1 MQSSHQAE
9 LEFLKIP
16 LVAAAE
22 FRETPLQA
30 GGLAELEFLKICF
43 KQAILRNSTV
53 FKGGA
58 SGAEF
63 RETPAWPVSR
73 PRRSFSKLRP
83 PPAPQRG
90 IWRNSCVASFQA
102 AEEFLEIAAP
112 TPARS
117 FQVRLIACP

>member
-53 FKGGA
+53 FKGG
-58 SGAEF
+58 GE
-63 RETPAWPVSR
+63 WG
-73 PRRSFSKLRP
+73 
-83 PPAPQRG
+83 G
-90 IWRNSCVASFQA
+90 ISRNSCVASF
-102 AEEFLEIAAP
+102 
-112 TPARS
+112 
-117 FQVRLIACP
+117 